1 MRILLAMPPHAYATA
16 DVARGYVRALGRV
29 PSVKVE
35 PWHFWPRIMYH
46 DGGVRSWG
54 ARQRKAAR
62 EAGADVGRT
71 DYKLGRNMVLTK
83 ASMEI
88 VADALHW
95 RADWVV
101 VVCGIAFHPDA
112 VRTLQRAGIRVAA
125 VFTESPYEDTAAR
138 HFGHA
143 VDLLGVNDRASLP
156 RFPAESTIY
165 LPTAYD
171 REIHHPGVESDDDTP
186 DVLALGT
193 GFKERIRLLAAVDWT
208 GVDLRL
214 RGHWQKG
221 TREPRLREHIVG
233 ERGISIT
240 HNEQSARL
248 YRAARINLNLYRRD
262 GDAQSMSPRA
272 YELAALQTFSLHEDA
287 RPEAHQVFGDSVGY
301 FDGPRQLEAVV
312 RHYLA
317 RPEERERMARESWE
331 RVQGNDYDARA
342 VTLLAA
348 MERRIKRAA

>member
-1 MRILLAMPPHAYATA
+1 MPPHAYATA

-29 PSVKVE
+29 PGVEVE

-62 EAGADVGRT
+62 DAGAAVGRT
-71 DYKLGRNMVLTK
+71 DYKLGRDMVLTK

-143 VDLLGVNDRASLP
+143 VDLLGVNDRASLS
-156 RFPAESTIY
+156 RFPTESTIY

-171 REIHHPGVESDDDTP
+171 REIHHRDVEPDDDTP

-262 GDAQSMSPRA
+262 GDAESMSPRA
-272 YELAALQTFSLHEDA
+272 YELAALGTYSIHEDA
-287 RPEAHQVFGDSVGY
+287 RAEAHEVLGDSVRY
-301 FDGPRQLEAVV
+301 FSGPESLGDAVRWSLAHPAICRTMADEAIY
-312 RHYLA
+312 RI
-317 RPEERERMARESWE
+317 
-331 RVQGNDYDARA
+331 QGHDYDARA
-342 VTLLAA
+342 ATLLAA
-348 MERRIKRAA
+348 MDHKVRKVA